1 MCSQIQIVNLEF
13 AFGNCTRQQLSHPTR
28 CQIWARIVEC
38 AGQGRKASGFGDR
51 QPIDTDKRRN
61 AKADVIKPSTL
72 RPFASFDLQA
82 ENGGS
87 RSTDAL
93 GDFNL
98 VPELVNISRRNEERV
113 NIAQG
118 FLAAGTLPSVVQTAF
133 EKKLADFELPPGYRT
148 EYGGELAEQ
157 SQAVGNLLI
166 YVPLLVRKI
175 RFLSGLP
182 SICRYSC
189 SADLQTFQ
197 QQNR

>member
-1 MCSQIQIVNLEF
+1 M
-13 AFGNCTRQQLSHPTR
+13 
-28 CQIWARIVEC
+28 
-38 AGQGRKASGFGDR
+38 
-51 QPIDTDKRRN
+51 
-61 AKADVIKPSTL
+61 
-72 RPFASFDLQA
+72 
-82 ENGGS
+82 
-87 RSTDAL
+87 
-93 GDFNL
+93 
-98 VPELVNISRRNEERV
+98 PELVSISRRNEERV